1 MTGVSDD
8 ELYRQYETVNLYRRG
23 PGAKVELNR
32 PERMNAWSRQFSA
45 DLRDA
50 ITEVTEN
57 PEVRAILITGA
68 GRAFSSGADLK
79 EAAEDAGGGPVDVYK
94 ILTERYHP
102 LITGIRRMPKPVIA
116 GVNGP
121 AAGIGLS
128 LALACDLVVAAESA
142 YFSLAFVNIG
152 LVPDGGSSLF
162 VPSRVGFARAAEL
175 AMLGERL
182 DARTALGWGLIN
194 RVWPDEEYQAQAQ
207 ALLDRMA
214 ARRHQ
219 VLRRDQAPAQQ
230 VAVRAHGRPARV
242 RGGHPEGDGRLRR
255 LRRGTGGL
263 RREAA
268 APVQRGLRPPGPSAI
283 LDTPQLERVYRAEAP
298 RITAALA
305 ARIGDV
311 GLAADAVQDAFVEAL
326 EHWRDAPP
334 PNPGGWLATTA
345 RRKAIDRLRRDRA
358 GQEKLALLAATA
370 TEAFPET
377 EAADDELLGM
387 VFACCHPAL
396 PRESQIA
403 LTLRAVCGLT
413 TAEIAAAFLA
423 AEPAMTQR
431 LLRARKALRAAGAD
445 MRLPDP
451 DQLADR
457 LAEVLA
463 VVYLVFNEGYLAS
476 AGRQP
481 ARRDLAAQA
490 VALTRL
496 LHRLMPREPEVL
508 GLLALL
514 LLHESRA
521 ATRFDG
527 WGRLVRLADQDR
539 TRWNRA
545 LIAEATGLLDRAL
558 TQRASGPYQV
568 QAAIAALHAE
578 APDYEHTDWRQIRIL
593 YDRLQE
599 LTPSPVVLLNR
610 AVATR
615 YVVGPEAALAEITP
629 LAADLDGY
637 RLFHALR
644 AGLLTGLGRDDEA
657 REASERALALAGN
670 PAERELLAR
679 RLSF

>member
-1 MTGVSDD
+1 MD
-8 ELYRQYETVNLYRRG
+8 
-23 PGAKVELNR
+23 
-32 PERMNAWSRQFSA
+32 
-45 DLRDA
+45 
-50 ITEVTEN
+50 
-57 PEVRAILITGA
+57 
-68 GRAFSSGADLK
+68 
-79 EAAEDAGGGPVDVYK
+79 
-94 ILTERYHP
+94 
-102 LITGIRRMPKPVIA
+102 
-116 GVNGP
+116 
-121 AAGIGLS
+121 
-128 LALACDLVVAAESA
+128 
-142 YFSLAFVNIG
+142 
-152 LVPDGGSSLF
+152 
-162 VPSRVGFARAAEL
+162 
-175 AMLGERL
+175 
-182 DARTALGWGLIN
+182 TA
-194 RVWPDEEYQAQAQ
+194 
-207 ALLDRMA
+207 
-214 ARRHQ
+214 
-219 VLRRDQAPAQQ
+219 
-230 VAVRAHGRPARV
+230 
-242 RGGHPEGDGRLRR
+242 
-255 LRRGTGGL
+255 
-263 RREAA
+263 
-268 APVQRGLRPPGPSAI
+268 
-283 LDTPQLERVYRAEAP
+283 QLERVYRAEAP

-311 GLAADAVQDAFVEAL
+311 GLAADAVQDAFVEAI

-334 PNPGGWLATTA
+334 ANPGGWLATTA
-345 RRKAIDRLRRDRA
+345 RRKAIDRLRRARA
-358 GQEKLALLAATA
+358 GQEKLALLAATV
-370 TEAFPET
+370 TDTCPEAET
-377 EAADDELLGM
+377 ADDELLGM

-431 LLRARKALRAAGAD
+431 LLRARKALRSAGGDGAPAD
-445 MRLPDP
+445 MRVPDP

-490 VALTRL
+490 VSLTRL

-539 TRWNRA
+539 ARWNQA

-558 TQRASGPYQV
+558 ALRGPGPYQV

-578 APDYEHTDWRQIRIL
+578 APDYDHTDWAQIRLL
-593 YDRLQE
+593 YDRLQA

-629 LAADLDGY
+629 LAAELDGY

-644 AGLLTGLGRDDEA
+644 AGLLAGLGRDDEA
-657 REASERALALAGN
+657 RDASERALALAGN

>member
-1 MTGVSDD
+1 MSFTASMRPSTCTIAARGEGRAEPARAD
-8 ELYRQYETVNLYRRG
+8 ERVEPAVLRRSARRDHGGHREPRG
-23 PGAKVELNR
+23 PGGSHHRRRAGFLQRRR
-32 PERMNAWSRQFSA
+32 PEGSHRGRRRRHRRRVQDPDRAVPPADHRHPADAQAGHRRRQRPGGRDRA
-45 DLRDA
+45 VPRAGLRPGGGGRVRVFLA
-50 ITEVTEN
+50 RLRQHRSCARRRLVA
-57 PEVRAILITGA
+57 VRAVPGGLRPGRRAGHAGGAAGRPYRSRLGPDQPGLAGRGVPGA
-68 GRAFSSGADLK
+68 GAGA
-79 EAAEDAGGGPVDVYK
+79 ARPNGG
-94 ILTERYHP
+94 
-102 LITGIRRMPKPVIA
+102 
-116 GVNGP
+116 
-121 AAGIGLS
+121 
-128 LALACDLVVAAESA
+128 
-142 YFSLAFVNIG
+142 
-152 LVPDGGSSLF
+152 
-162 VPSRVGFARAAEL
+162 
-175 AMLGERL
+175 
-182 DARTALGWGLIN
+182 
-194 RVWPDEEYQAQAQ
+194 
-207 ALLDRMA
+207 
-214 ARRHQ
+214 RRHQ

-230 VAVRAHGRPARV
+230 VAVRAHGRTARV
-242 RGGHPEGDGRLRR
+242 RGRHPEGNGRLRR

-263 RREAA
+263 RREAGA
-268 APVQRGLRPPGPSAI
+268 TVQRGLSPPVSAI
-283 LDTPQLERVYRAEAP
+283 VDTAQLERVYRAEAP

-345 RRKAIDRLRRDRA
+345 RRKAIDRLRRARA
-358 GQEKLALLAATA
+358 GQAKLALLAATA
-370 TEAFPET
+370 TDACPET

-431 LLRARKALRAAGAD
+431 LSRARKALQAAHAD
-445 MRLPDP
+445 MRIPDP
-451 DQLADR
+451 DHLADR

-490 VALTRL
+490 VSLTRL

-568 QAAIAALHAE
+568 QAAIAALHAD

-593 YDRLQE
+593 YDRLHQ

-629 LAADLDGY
+629 LAAELDGY

>member
-1 MTGVSDD
+1 M
-8 ELYRQYETVNLYRRG
+8 
-23 PGAKVELNR
+23 
-32 PERMNAWSRQFSA
+32 
-45 DLRDA
+45 DA
-50 ITEVTEN
+50 
-57 PEVRAILITGA
+57 
-68 GRAFSSGADLK
+68 
-79 EAAEDAGGGPVDVYK
+79 
-94 ILTERYHP
+94 
-102 LITGIRRMPKPVIA
+102 
-116 GVNGP
+116 
-121 AAGIGLS
+121 
-128 LALACDLVVAAESA
+128 
-142 YFSLAFVNIG
+142 
-152 LVPDGGSSLF
+152 
-162 VPSRVGFARAAEL
+162 
-175 AMLGERL
+175 
-182 DARTALGWGLIN
+182 
-194 RVWPDEEYQAQAQ
+194 
-207 ALLDRMA
+207 
-214 ARRHQ
+214 
-219 VLRRDQAPAQQ
+219 
-230 VAVRAHGRPARV
+230 
-242 RGGHPEGDGRLRR
+242 
-255 LRRGTGGL
+255 
-263 RREAA
+263 
-268 APVQRGLRPPGPSAI
+268 
-283 LDTPQLERVYRAEAP
+283 LERIYRAEAP

-305 ARIGDV
+305 ARTGDV
-311 GLAADAVQDAFVEAL
+311 GLAADAVQDAFVEAI
-326 EHWRDAPP
+326 EHWRDGPP

-345 RRKAIDRLRRDRA
+345 RRKAIDRLRRAKA
-358 GQEKLALLAATA
+358 GQEKLALLAAT
-370 TEAFPET
+370 ET
-377 EAADDELLGM
+377 GLGADTSDAEAADDELLGM
-387 VFACCHPAL
+387 IFACCHPAL

-403 LTLRAVCGLT
+403 LTLRAACGLT

-431 LLRARKALRAAGAD
+431 LLRARKALRAAHAD
-445 MRLPDP
+445 LRVPDP
-451 DQLADR
+451 DALADR

-490 VALTRL
+490 VALARL

-508 GLLALL
+508 GLLALM

-539 TRWNRA
+539 SRWNAA

-629 LAADLDGY
+629 LAAELDVY

>member
-1 MTGVSDD
+1 
-8 ELYRQYETVNLYRRG
+8 
-23 PGAKVELNR
+23 
-32 PERMNAWSRQFSA
+32 
-45 DLRDA
+45 
-50 ITEVTEN
+50 
-57 PEVRAILITGA
+57 
-68 GRAFSSGADLK
+68 
-79 EAAEDAGGGPVDVYK
+79 VD
-94 ILTERYHP
+94 
-102 LITGIRRMPKPVIA
+102 
-116 GVNGP
+116 
-121 AAGIGLS
+121 
-128 LALACDLVVAAESA
+128 
-142 YFSLAFVNIG
+142 
-152 LVPDGGSSLF
+152 
-162 VPSRVGFARAAEL
+162 
-175 AMLGERL
+175 
-182 DARTALGWGLIN
+182 TA
-194 RVWPDEEYQAQAQ
+194 
-207 ALLDRMA
+207 
-214 ARRHQ
+214 
-219 VLRRDQAPAQQ
+219 
-230 VAVRAHGRPARV
+230 
-242 RGGHPEGDGRLRR
+242 
-255 LRRGTGGL
+255 
-263 RREAA
+263 
-268 APVQRGLRPPGPSAI
+268 
-283 LDTPQLERVYRAEAP
+283 QLERVYRAEAP

-345 RRKAIDRLRRDRA
+345 RRKAIDRLRRARA

-370 TEAFPET
+370 TDACSET
-377 EAADDELLGM
+377 EAADELLGM

-423 AEPAMTQR
+423 GEPATTQR
-431 LLRARKALRAAGAD
+431 LLRARKTLRAADAD
-445 MRLPDP
+445 MRVPDP

-490 VALTRL
+490 VTLTRL

-558 TQRASGPYQV
+558 ALRDPGPYQV
-568 QAAIAALHAE
+568 QAAIAALHAD

-593 YDRLQE
+593 YDRLHE

-629 LAADLDGY
+629 LAAELDGY